1 MYMSLAKI
9 FKNTDLWLHP
19 IPPESEPPGV
29 AARNLY
35 RFKVSQVTLRIS
47 RVQEPLVYK
56 SQFVL

>member
-29 AARNLY
+29 ATRNLY
-35 RFKVSQVTLRIS
+35 RFKVSQVT
-47 RVQEPLVYK
+47 
-56 SQFVL
+56 